1 MLLIIEI
8 VCNHNQAMCKKG
20 KNSAGQTA
28 ICLTIMGGGGGVR
41 GMGGDG
47 EGGVRGEREGGR
59 GGGSRREDGEI
70 GKWLAL
76 KGQIVHT

>member
-1 MLLIIEI
+1 
-8 VCNHNQAMCKKG
+8 MCKKG

-28 ICLTIMGGGGGVR
+28 ICLTIPLWGRGRGR

-59 GGGSRREDGEI
+59 GGDQGERMER
-70 GKWLAL
+70 LAN
-76 KGQIVHT
+76 GWP

>member
-1 MLLIIEI
+1 
-8 VCNHNQAMCKKG
+8 
-20 KNSAGQTA
+20 
-28 ICLTIMGGGGGVR
+28 MGGGVGGR

-47 EGGVRGEREGGR
+47 EGGVRGEREGGKE
-59 GGGSRREDGEI
+59 GGSRRDDGEI

>member
-20 KNSAGQTA
+20 KNSAGHTA
-28 ICLTIMGGGGGVR
+28 ICLTIMGGGVR

-59 GGGSRREDGEI
+59 GGDQGERMER
-70 GKWLAL
+70 LAH
-76 KGQIVHT
+76 GWP

>member
-1 MLLIIEI
+1 
-8 VCNHNQAMCKKG
+8 
-20 KNSAGQTA
+20 
-28 ICLTIMGGGGGVR
+28 MGGGVGGR

-47 EGGVRGEREGGR
+47 EGGVRGEREGA
-59 GGGSRREDGEI
+59 RREDGEI